1 MTGATKPMAPSQAR
15 ASRRILLL
23 LNEARQWFHDLR
35 ATRPFWGG
43 LWTMA
48 AGLWIISA
56 MNVSIDLALTSNWPY
71 LAGILIG
78 VALVLFG
85 LVAWFAPIYHTLLGI
100 MCLFLALMAFPAANL
115 GGYLVGSVVGILG
128 ASMMWSWGEKR
139 PRGEARAAA
148 DEEVNND
155 A

>member
-1 MTGATKPMAPSQAR
+1 MMETLVTTEAPAPGR
-15 ASRRILLL
+15 VPRV
-23 LNEARQWFHDLR
+23 LNEGRQWFHDFR
-35 ATRPFWGG
+35 VTRPFWGG
-43 LWTMA
+43 LWTIL
-48 AGLWIISA
+48 AGLWIVRA
-56 MNVSIDLALTSNWPY
+56 MNFSIGLALTSNWPY

-78 VALVLFG
+78 VALVVFG

-128 ASMMWSWGEKR
+128 ASLMWSWGEKR
-139 PRGEARAAA
+139 PRQPASMPADGEAT
-148 DEEVNND
+148 DD